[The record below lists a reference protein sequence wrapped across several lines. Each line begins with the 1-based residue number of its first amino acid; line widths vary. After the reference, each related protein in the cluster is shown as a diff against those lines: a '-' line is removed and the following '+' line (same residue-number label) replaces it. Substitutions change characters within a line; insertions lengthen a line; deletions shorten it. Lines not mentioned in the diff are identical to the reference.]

1 MARTTIT
8 IPFTQEQTT
17 ADQTARRI
25 LAIDGY
31 HEIDYNGEKVWKKGT
46 GLMTAMHYIKLE
58 FQPCITLSMIPLF
71 SNLSKDSI
79 PNLYPRNVNKYR
91 TPKFG
96 ILKISQNKI
105 GPKTFPFIAK
115 ETPIPIAIIR
125 SVP

>member
-58 FQPCITLSMIPLF
+58 FQDNQLAISGWIQVGIGSVGGKERDLSGFTGVIPKQ
-71 SNLSKDSI
+71 SVRS
-79 PNLYPRNVNKYR
+79 
-91 TPKFG
+91 TM
-96 ILKISQNKI
+96 NKI
-105 GPKTFPFIAK
+105 LA
-115 ETPIPIAIIR
+115 AI
-125 SVP
+125 S